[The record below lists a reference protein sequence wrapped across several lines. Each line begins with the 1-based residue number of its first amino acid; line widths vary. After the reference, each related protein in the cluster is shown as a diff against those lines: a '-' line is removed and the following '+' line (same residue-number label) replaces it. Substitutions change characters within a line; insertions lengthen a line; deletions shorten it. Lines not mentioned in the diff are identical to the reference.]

1 MKIIVLK
8 GRGECGKSETIGIH
22 LRELLTGRSIPRNEW
37 SSVKDHRECVRYGD
51 TSIVLCPPGDN
62 YDIAKKNTEFIDA
75 HPCEVVFTACR
86 TRGGSWDMISDYA
99 KEKDA
104 KLIEVWKHYDDDF
117 DRDGQTKENKKLAE
131 KLQAIMI

>member
-22 LRELLTGRSIPRNEW
+22 LRELLTGKSIPRKEW
-37 SSVKDHRECVRYGD
+37 SSVKDYRECVRYGD

-62 YDIAKKNTEFIDA
+62 FNIAKENTEFIDA
-75 HPCEVVFTACR
+75 HPCDVVFTASR
-86 TRGGSWDMISDYA
+86 TRGGSWDVISDYV

-104 KLIEVWKHYDDDF
+104 KLIEVWKHYDDDL
-117 DRDGQTKENKKLAE
+117 DGEGQTMENKKLAE
-131 KLQAIMI
+131 KLLAMI